1 MSAVGCTCKCNRWW
15 GIYMEEVIEFRG
27 KWSAAAA
34 ATWEKVP
41 MRWSRHKQLCGM
53 CAVHAS
59 RGEDTQSLFF

>member
-1 MSAVGCTCKCNRWW
+1 
-15 GIYMEEVIEFRG
+15 MEEVIEFRG